1 MTMRFKIAF
10 WKLTSLAETPVH
22 EETIEA
28 SSRKKARKIAAKR
41 MRDLLCDAVSIQP
54 LAEQPA

>member
-1 MTMRFKIAF
+1 MRFNIAF
-10 WKLTSLAETPVH
+10 WKLTSLARTPVH

-28 SSRKKARKIAAKR
+28 PSRKKARKMAARR

-54 LAEQPA
+54 LTEQPA